1 MNPWQIGHMPRPP
14 RFDLRLLRAAVA
26 VRDAGSVTAAAKRL
40 GTTQPAL
47 SRLVA
52 GLEAELGFALFT
64 REGRRLRPAPAAA
77 AFLDRAAAMLVGA
90 ERLGQLALAVRA
102 GRCSVVRLAASPNLA
117 LGLLPRALARFAAAM
132 PDVEVELRI
141 RRRPEL
147 LRALAAGEI
156 DFGLAVLPV
165 GEAGLRVRPF
175 ATAEAV
181 CLVPARHPLARAR
194 SVTPARLAESDMVV
208 LPEGSI
214 LRRWVDDAFAAAGVV
229 CRRRFTVDSA
239 MMAAGLVGAGL
250 GCAVVHPI
258 EAPGLP
264 PGLAARP
271 FRPAIRFTYALL
283 ERADAGLARIADVLG
298 AALRQ
303 SAAKE

>member
-1 MNPWQIGHMPRPP
+1 MSHPP

-26 VRDAGSVTAAAKRL
+26 VRDAGSVTAAARRL
-40 GTTQPAL
+40 GITQPAL

-52 GLEAELGFALFT
+52 SLEAELGFALFT
-64 REGRRLRPAPAAA
+64 REGRQLRPAPTAM

-117 LGLLPRALARFAAAM
+117 LGLLPQALARFAGAM

-147 LRALAAGEI
+147 LRALTAGEI

-165 GEAGLRVRPF
+165 GQPGLQVRPF

-181 CLVPARHPLARAR
+181 CLVPAGHPLARAR
-194 SVTPARLAESDMVV
+194 SVTPAQLVDSDMVV

-214 LRRWVDDAFAAAGVV
+214 LRRWVDDAFAAAGIA
-229 CRRRFTVDSA
+229 CHRRFTVDSA
-239 MMAAGLVGAGL
+239 MVAASLVGAGL
-250 GCAVVHPI
+250 GCAVMHPI
-258 EAPGLP
+258 EAPNLP
-264 PGLAARP
+264 PGVTVRP
-271 FRPAIRFTYALL
+271 FRPAIGFTYAML
-283 ERADAGLARIADVLG
+283 ERADLGLQQIAEVLG
-298 AALRQ
+298 AALQQ
-303 SAAKE
+303 SAARE